1 MTEELVVQV
10 TVYVKPLYLQG
21 YNIVTITIWRTQ
33 MKHLLAIA
41 FITLLALGMGCA
53 WISPSPQKKEVLMP
67 VGRWSMVAEAARKI
81 GVTQTRIYQ
90 LIRSDLGNF
99 SSVWLRTA

>member
-1 MTEELVVQV
+1 
-10 TVYVKPLYLQG
+10 
-21 YNIVTITIWRTQ
+21 
-33 MKHLLAIA
+33 
-41 FITLLALGMGCA
+41 
-53 WISPSPQKKEVLMP
+53 MP
-67 VGRWSMVAEAARKI
+67 VGRWSTVAEAARKI